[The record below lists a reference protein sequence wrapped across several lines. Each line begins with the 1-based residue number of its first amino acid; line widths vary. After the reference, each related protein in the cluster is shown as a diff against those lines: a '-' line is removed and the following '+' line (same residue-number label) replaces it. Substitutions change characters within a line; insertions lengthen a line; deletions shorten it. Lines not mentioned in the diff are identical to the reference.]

1 MKIRCYGCGRIL
13 DVPDDIVEGQHVKCS
28 HCNTKFAYSLRSA
41 CAIPDMETMSVRRD
55 DMLIK
60 CQRCGKK
67 IVVNDDLVA
76 GQHVWCPYCDGKFA
90 YQKDD
95 VATNDKEAGIG
106 DGSVAAERVGNHGH
120 GESCTAKDE
129 MRCVKGRRGPDR
141 PKRRIWNLKIF
152 ALSQFIAFL
161 MTLAVFL
168 MYVVHEIDEGK
179 TCDLRNNLAVY
190 ISVNSHMLCVRS
202 LAVSRMLRDCG
213 ISLEKT
219 SAHGGDV
226 RLLSARMATFQ
237 KALSEVERVQ
247 KTFADISSRLDS
259 LDAGELK
266 TAREE
271 LVQQV
276 GNPAIWRNDVSP
288 VFDLLL
294 PESPK
299 PPARKSD
306 ILAQRQDQSE
316 VKKQYQDVPLA
327 EVKPVKTVQSQS
339 MTDALHTVNMR
350 CEPTLE
356 NVVERLI
363 VRLKKAKYSF
373 DEQAIRKFDLGTQKT
388 VLEEMWYDH
397 IKRTKK

>member
-1 MKIRCYGCGRIL
+1 MSRRRAEST
-13 DVPDDIVEGQHVKCS
+13 DDS
-28 HCNTKFAYSLRSA
+28 
-41 CAIPDMETMSVRRD
+41 
-55 DMLIK
+55 
-60 CQRCGKK
+60 CGKK

-219 SAHGGDV
+219 SAHGDDV

-247 KTFADISSRLDS
+247 ETFA
-259 LDAGELK
+259 G
-266 TAREE
+266 
-271 LVQQV
+271 
-276 GNPAIWRNDVSP
+276 PADKLNETPSFGGRSH
-288 VFDLLL
+288 LLCRIGWL
-294 PESPK
+294 
-299 PPARKSD
+299 
-306 ILAQRQDQSE
+306 Q
-316 VKKQYQDVPLA
+316 
-327 EVKPVKTVQSQS
+327 
-339 MTDALHTVNMR
+339 
-350 CEPTLE
+350 
-356 NVVERLI
+356 
-363 VRLKKAKYSF
+363 
-373 DEQAIRKFDLGTQKT
+373 
-388 VLEEMWYDH
+388 
-397 IKRTKK
+397 